1 MKWSNLVSR
10 VQTSTILCTLEVLHQ
25 SLEDKLVTLSR
36 AQGSLI
42 FPPYLQAASS
52 PVLDFSIQP

>member
-1 MKWSNLVSR
+1 MKWSNLVTR
-10 VQTSTILCTLEVLHQ
+10 VRTWTIVHTLEGLRQ
-25 SLEDKLVTLSR
+25 PLEEKLVTLSR